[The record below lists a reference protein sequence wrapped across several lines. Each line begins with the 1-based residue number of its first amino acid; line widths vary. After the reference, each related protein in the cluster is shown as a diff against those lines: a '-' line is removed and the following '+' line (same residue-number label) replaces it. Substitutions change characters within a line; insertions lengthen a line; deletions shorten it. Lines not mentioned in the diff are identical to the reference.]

1 MMEIKIKISDIDYAA
16 AIDILAPALAD
27 KLSGCS
33 NPVAA
38 FALGRARDLSVTA
51 AKSASQKYYGRIC
64 RRLSQPLRQRNLP
77 LDRGYGCPAKP
88 FPQGAGPRGRDDE
101 LSPAVIPAHSNILP
115 RIKEELQ
122 CPAI

>member
-38 FALGRARDLSVTA
+38 LAFGRAKDLSVTA
-51 AKSASQKYYGRIC
+51 AKAALKV
-64 RRLSQPLRQRNLP
+64 LP
-77 LDRGYGCPAKP
+77 
-88 FPQGAGPRGRDDE
+88 QNTMDE
-101 LSPAVIPAHSNILP
+101 LATVCLNHYG
-115 RIKEELQ
+115 EEISRLIANMAARQ
-122 CPAI
+122 SLSLKVQGIEAAAMN